1 MAASLPPI
9 PRVVFTVLEPL
20 SLLAGFLGAVRDPM
34 WFAAEQVPPA
44 ASSSMSPNAVVLAL
58 QLGNL
63 YLLMSLV
70 GVAVLYTTSELSVVR
85 RYLFALWLGDI
96 GHVIF
101 SCRALGLDLL
111 ARPLEW
117 NAMAWGNIAATVFLF
132 GMRSAY
138 FLGVFGPD
146 KPKRRPKSA

>member
-9 PRVVFTVLEPL
+9 PRAVFTIIEPL
-20 SLLAGFLGAVRDPM
+20 SLLAGFLGAVHDPM
-34 WFAAEQVPPA
+34 WFAAEQVPQMNP
-44 ASSSMSPNAVVLAL
+44 SLVSPNAIVLAL

-70 GVAVLYTTSELSVVR
+70 GVAVLFTTSELSVVR
-85 RYLFALWLGDI
+85 RYLVALWLGDI
-96 GHVIF
+96 GHVVF

-111 ARPLEW
+111 VRPSAW

-132 GMRSAY
+132 SMRSAY

-146 KPKRRPKSA
+146 RPTPRPKSA

>member
-9 PRVVFTVLEPL
+9 PRAVFTVVEPL
-20 SLLAGFLGAVRDPM
+20 SLLAGFVGAVRDPV
-34 WFAAEQVPPA
+34 WFAAEQVPQKIPSA
-44 ASSSMSPNAVVLAL
+44 VSPSAVVLAL

-70 GVAVLYTTSELSVVR
+70 GIAVLLSTSELRVVR
-85 RYLFALWLGDI
+85 RYLAALWIGDI
-96 GHVIF
+96 GHVFF

-111 ARPLEW
+111 TRPSAW

-132 GMRSAY
+132 AMRSAY

-146 KPKRRPKSA
+146 RPASRPKSA